1 MQHVH
6 STHEW
11 DKDEL
16 EALTAWF
23 GSIDVDRNGVI
34 SNTEAIEVGLEDL
47 VRKYDK
53 NKDGAVSFKELL
65 VSLETA
71 ANTRGKE
78 VDMFIRK
85 IKEQHKNDVFKKD
98 YCKVMFKYE
107 GNAAERQLSLEK
119 GDVVYIHSHHARGW
133 AKGRVVRR
141 NKKMVEAANSKMGY
155 FPESYTRVCAAP
167 KPPYYN
173 IPVPRP
179 KTLPSIEALSTRPV
193 LLQDVV
199 FIMEE
204 KGGLEK
210 IQKWA
215 FESKGELGHFL
226 MMIFSKASTS
236 ISGKSLQT
244 GTREFEYVFLAA
256 RVLAAVLG
264 IKPKQ
269 IMPRLS
275 SLVEDGPV
283 SPSRAARSSSSSP
296 MSSHAA
302 QQMECSKLML
312 THIVLWVGMQ
322 VALRVLLH
330 CSPTT
335 INKAGARNFVEH
347 ISQIAYDPKYVDDLI
362 AASSLDMEVL
372 QQQQQQEQRQG
383 SREEGKNTNINTRLL
398 HIDKQHREKLSVRHS
413 RSEWQTL
420 AVTLLMLL
428 IHNKDE
434 MDRSIAT
441 SLEAANMKQPI
452 NVGMMLLKTLFTQP
466 KQLQITLSTTVA
478 SFVETVLNTPEYKGD
493 SSSSSK
499 TTSAKSDDQTKDRSS
514 KCVQSARCLSR
525 VCQWPKNSKGRRGGA
540 REGKNPSSSG
550 PSFIRIAK
558 KSGGDEEALDFLQT
572 VFSQFCLVDGDLE
585 LCVTAEDIRS
595 DPGKALASLLL
606 QFETAADQSPQAWEK
621 ALRME
626 NTQSGSIIPAI
637 AELVIRATK
646 FDSRDAKAVP
656 TKALEAIRA
665 FVSTTPDL
673 TMTKLESNYAYCS
686 GQAESSGLFDILTV
700 SMLQHCAAN
709 WHFRLANSCGLFPW
723 QKAGLAKSLLV
734 QLFGRASTE
743 QISKFF
749 QERKYVDIVVD
760 SMADLVQ
767 YQYPIIVNLVP
778 RVLTLVQFH
787 DPKKEVIEKVAQHK
801 HVGML
806 SEAIAKIGGDNDDDD
821 DDDGES
827 ERSECREKNMVFLRP
842 DEIIE
847 IPIIKLIQ
855 EIFDSGNEGLFAHSD
870 KLMLFQIL
878 VQKLGELVD
887 FPGDKVLEALVVCY
901 QSMIEW
907 KEYAYEKP
915 YHTQGISF
923 LEDLLNN
930 IG

>member
-312 THIVLWVGMQ
+312 THIGMAPMLSILSKKTALRSHPHVLWVGMQ

-372 QQQQQQEQRQG
+372 QQQQQEQRQG

-441 SLEAANMKQPI
+441 SLEAANVKQPI

-499 TTSAKSDDQTKDRSS
+499 TTSAKSDDQTKDRSI

-525 VCQWPKNSKGRRGGA
+525 VCQWPKNS
-540 REGKNPSSSG
+540 KNPSSSG

-686 GQAESSGLFDILTV
+686 ALCSKLALQISQLLRVI
-700 SMLQHCAAN
+700 SMAKDRASKETAVAA
-709 WHFRLANSCGLFPW
+709 ATQCT
-723 QKAGLAKSLLV
+723 SLLV
-734 QLFGRASTE
+734 QLLGRASTE

-806 SEAIAKIGGDNDDDD
+806 SEAIAK
-821 DDDGES
+821 
-827 ERSECREKNMVFLRP
+827 VFLRP

-930 IG
+930 IGDNANTTRTAWTSKTVFDKLSAM